1 MERLVLGL
9 KYKTKKSDDI
19 DHTNE
24 FKEGLEWLLITQEG
38 LIQGKAKGAP
48 KRLKYDVSAGGLY
61 VTYMPEIPDFNPLDE
76 GQLDQQLKRD
86 HPDVDGML
94 TITLIRRKDNFLER
108 KYYELCD
115 KLIQTYRD
123 IAFVYQPPQELTRS
137 A

>member
-1 MERLVLGL
+1 
-9 KYKTKKSDDI
+9 
-19 DHTNE
+19 
-24 FKEGLEWLLITQEG
+24 
-38 LIQGKAKGAP
+38 
-48 KRLKYDVSAGGLY
+48 
-61 VTYMPEIPDFNPLDE
+61 
-76 GQLDQQLKRD
+76 LKRD